1 MTAFLCY
8 VLSLITHKSDFISCA
23 LTFLNQKW
31 RIQVTYYEQHCRAK
45 KIEAPRGPTPS
56 FSKDVGGNQGK
67 FLFNYFMI

>member
-1 MTAFLCY
+1 MT
-8 VLSLITHKSDFISCA
+8 ITAHKSDFISII
-23 LTFLNQKW
+23 LTILDKKW
-31 RIQVTYYEQHCRAK
+31 RIYFTYDEQHCTAK